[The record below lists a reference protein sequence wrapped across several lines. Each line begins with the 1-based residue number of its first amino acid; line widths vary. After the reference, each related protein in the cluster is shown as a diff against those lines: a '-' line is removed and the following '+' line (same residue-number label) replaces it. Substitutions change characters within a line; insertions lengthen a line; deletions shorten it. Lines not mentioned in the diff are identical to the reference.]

1 VNGDFPRE
9 PVPEDR
15 ATRPAAAISL
25 IVANAVIG
33 VPIIFLGGSIGR
45 DHGMAQ
51 GGLIIAI
58 GCALTAALAMLMAWA
73 GVRSRR
79 STALLAERSFG
90 RHGALVLNVAL
101 GAALLGWF
109 AVEMGFIGDLL
120 ASAMRLALG
129 IGISPVPGIIG
140 ASFVIGVIAMF
151 GIAVIARAPMIFA
164 PLLTLLVGFV
174 AIAAIPRLGE
184 APASIGAVSIGTGIS
199 AIVGAYVVG
208 CLIMPDYS
216 RFVAKARDAAIA
228 AGVALGPIWAVVL
241 GCYAAAGAVT
251 RSDAPIAILLALGMP
266 VMLTLLLPLGLMQN
280 GIMCL
285 YSSALATSTWL
296 RGLRFPAI
304 VLATTVLGMGLA
316 LAGVQAGFVGF
327 LVLLAFVFPPAA
339 AILVN
344 EAVFAPHDGPEGPAG
359 FRFANL
365 AIWALGSLAAALSEY
380 HGIGLS
386 GVSALDG
393 FVIAFTLSFA
403 SLRIGKHD
411 AAHASS

>member
-1 VNGDFPRE
+1 MTGDFPRQ

-15 ATRPAAAISL
+15 ATRPAATVAL

-33 VPIIFLGGSIGR
+33 VPIIFLGGSIDR
-45 DHGMAQ
+45 DHGMAR
-51 GGLIIAI
+51 GALIIVI
-58 GCALTAALAMLMAWA
+58 GCALTAALAMLTAWA
-73 GVRSRR
+73 GVRSRC

-90 RHGALVLNVAL
+90 RQGALVLNVAL

-109 AVEMGFIGDLL
+109 AVEMGFIGQLL
-120 ASAMRLALG
+120 ASAMRLTLG
-129 IGISPVPGIIG
+129 IGISPAPGIVV
-140 ASFVIGVIAMF
+140 ASLVIGVVAMF
-151 GIAVIARAPMIFA
+151 GIAVIARAPLLFA
-164 PLLTLLVGFV
+164 PLLVLLVGFV
-174 AIAAIPRLGE
+174 GFAAIPRLSE
-184 APASIGAVSIGTGIS
+184 APVSIGGTSIGTGIS

-216 RFVAKARDAAIA
+216 RFVGKARNAAIA
-228 AGVALGPIWAVVL
+228 AGVALGPVWAVVL

-251 RSDAPIAILLALGMP
+251 RSDEPITILLALGMP
-266 VMLTLLLPLGLMQN
+266 AMLTLLLPLGLMQN

-304 VLATTVLGMGLA
+304 VLATMVLGMALA

-339 AILVN
+339 AILAV
-344 EAVFAPHDGPEGPAG
+344 EALFAPHDGSEARAG
-359 FRFANL
+359 FRFVNL

-380 HGIGLS
+380 HGMGLS
-386 GVSALDG
+386 GISALDG
-393 FVIAFTLSFA
+393 FMIAFAASFM
-403 SLRIGKHD
+403 SLRIRKPD